1 MRKARTTYLS
11 KAQIEQAMEATRSNR
26 AAASYLRV
34 SYNLYKKF
42 ASMFTNS
49 NGKTLFEAHK
59 NRGGRGVV
67 KPRETKTKFKLDQIL
82 MGKHPTYPREKLFR
96 RIIQSKYMEE
106 KCSHCGYCQKRATDL
121 KSPLILHHINGNNKD
136 HTITNLEILCF
147 NCYYVLVG
155 NISSKDIKY
164 NIRVGVDTNVEYNA
178 ASEPQQAIEVNTND
192 SQEFGNVLSD
202 EEKMEIIKRI
212 QGL

>member
-11 KAQIEQAMEATRSNR
+11 KAQIEQAMQATRSNR

-42 ASMFTNS
+42 AQMHKDAS
-49 NGKTLFEAHK
+49 GKSLFDCHL

-67 KPRETKTKFKLDQIL
+67 KPRDNKRKFKLDQIL
-82 MGKHPTYPREKLFR
+82 MGKHPSYPREKLFR
-96 RIIQSKYMEE
+96 RIIQSKYIEE

-121 KSPLILHHINGNNKD
+121 KSPLILHHINGNNTD

-155 NISSKDIKY
+155 NISSKDIRY
-164 NIRVGVDTNVEYNA
+164 NVKVGVDTDVEYTA
-178 ASEPQQAIEVNTND
+178 VDDPVEKDETIDNT
-192 SQEFGNVLSD
+192 QEYGNILTD
-202 EEKMEIIKRI
+202 QEKIDLIKKI
-212 QGL
+212 QGI

>member
-1 MRKARTTYLS
+1 M
-11 KAQIEQAMEATRSNR
+11 QATRSNR

-42 ASMFTNS
+42 ASMFTNES
-49 NGKTLFEAHK
+49 GKTLFDAHI

-67 KPRETKTKFKLDQIL
+67 KPRDNKRKFKLDQIL
-82 MGKHPTYPREKLFR
+82 MGKHPSYPREKLFR
-96 RIIQSKYMEE
+96 RIIQSKYLEE

-121 KSPLILHHINGNNKD
+121 KSPLILHHVNGNNRD

-155 NISSKDIKY
+155 NISSKDIRY
-164 NIRVGVDTNVEYNA
+164 NVKIGTDTDVEYTAVETPAEQNQE
-178 ASEPQQAIEVNTND
+178 SQQD
-192 SQEFGNVLSD
+192 FGGVLSD
-202 EEKMEIIKRI
+202 EEKIDIIKNI
-212 QGL
+212 QGI

>member
-1 MRKARTTYLS
+1 MKKARTTYLS
-11 KAQIEQAMEATRSNR
+11 KAQIEQAIAATRSNR
-26 AAASYLRV
+26 AAASHLRV

-42 ASMFTNS
+42 AKMFTNS
-49 NGKTLFEAHK
+49 EGVTLFDSHL

-67 KPRETKTKFKLDQIL
+67 KPRENKTKFKLDQIL

-155 NISSKDIKY
+155 NISSKDIRY
-164 NIRVGVDTNVEYNA
+164 NVKVGVDTNVKYT
-178 ASEPQQAIEVNTND
+178 AITETVQDETSTNEQ
-192 SQEFGNVLSD
+192 QEFGNVLTD
-202 EEKMEIIKRI
+202 QEKIDIINKI
-212 QGL
+212 KGL